1 LITIFNRKELLTTQ
15 SIQRQAEVR
24 QILSQH
30 DMEYL
35 IKTINRRSP
44 SPFWSGT
51 RAYTGSFGEN
61 PLLEYEYIIYV
72 KKEEFDQ
79 AGYLINKR

>member
-1 LITIFNRKELLTTQ
+1 MITIFNRRELLVTQ
-15 SIQRQAEVR
+15 SMARQAEAR
-24 QILSQH
+24 EILSQH
-30 DMEYL
+30 NLKYS

-51 RAYTGSFGEN
+51 RAYTGSFGEK

-72 KKEEFDQ
+72 KKEDHDQ
-79 AGYLINKR
+79 ASHLIRKG